1 MLDQKKRVKSFSQQG
16 FTLIEIMLV
25 VLIIGILAALAV
37 PRLVGR
43 SQEAR
48 VTAAKA
54 DIDSNISVAL
64 DMYELDNGN
73 YPTTEQGFAALVQKP
88 SGSPTPA
95 NWNGPYLKK
104 IPKDPW
110 GHAYVYKCP
119 GDVNTAGFD
128 LFSPGPDGVE
138 ANADDVTNWEKV
150 QS

>member
-1 MLDQKKRVKSFSQQG
+1 MICKKRKMLFQQG

-73 YPTTEQGFAALVQKP
+73 YPTTEQGIAALVQKP

-104 IPKDPW
+104 MPKDPW
-110 GHAYVYKCP
+110 GHTYIYKYP
-119 GDVNTAGFD
+119 GDVNTLGFD

-138 ANADDVTNWEKV
+138 ANADDVTNWEKA